1 MVLLRGIGIAKK
13 GLGKVLG
20 RDKTEAI
27 KSFKPGTKFKGQQTV
42 SEVQLGASK
51 AAKDAAQ
58 FEFKQALKKFGKKKT
73 KNEK

>member
-1 MVLLRGIGIAKK
+1 MVKKKVYEFLAKK
-13 GLGKVLG
+13 GLGLLG

-51 AAKDAAQ
+51 AAKDAAK
-58 FEFKQALKKFGKKKT
+58 FEFEQALKNFGKKK
-73 KNEK
+73 K